1 MSWLSNYFSR
11 EKEIA
16 RLRNENEGLHRE
28 LRDANRCLDVV
39 NTNLLIVAE
48 IIHDTVDGDDE
59 GNIVEWS
66 EDREFS
72 GND

>member
-1 MSWLSNYFSR
+1 MNWLSNYFLR

-16 RLRNENEGLHRE
+16 RLRNENEGLYRE
-28 LRDANRCLDVV
+28 LRDANRCLDAV

-48 IIHDTVDGDDE
+48 IIRDTTEGDEE
-59 GNIVEWS
+59 GRIMEWV